1 MVGNNYDEIYF
12 TNLATEIRN
21 AFNEKFYQEE
31 KKTYGTGSQC
41 SLSLPLYLGLTP
53 EGDEKAVLNNLIA
66 DIKKT
71 EIT

>member
-31 KKTYGTGSQC
+31 KKHMVQ
-41 SLSLPLYLGLTP
+41 
-53 EGDEKAVLNNLIA
+53 AVSVRYRSHSI
-66 DIKKT
+66 
-71 EIT
+71 